1 MSSGSPKALLALVGR
16 HETLHDGLTK
26 VERFRRQLP
35 GAKVILVNDANHLI
49 FIDQQDLVSD
59 ELRAFLGQ

>member
-1 MSSGSPKALLALVGR
+1 M
-16 HETLHDGLTK
+16 